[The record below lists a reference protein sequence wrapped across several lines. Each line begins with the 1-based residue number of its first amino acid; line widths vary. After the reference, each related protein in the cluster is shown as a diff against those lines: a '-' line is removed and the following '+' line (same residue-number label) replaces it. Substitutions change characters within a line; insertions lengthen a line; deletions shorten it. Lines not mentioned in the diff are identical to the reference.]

1 MERGLVSARDELLST
16 RRQVM
21 WTQKDTNTKEM
32 AHLIIKPTL
41 LGQVDD
47 LEKAKELLEGK
58 IKELNKMVEQKNDD
72 IVALSKEKVAMEQE
86 TSAKIVELKVEK
98 EKLVEEQKR
107 VVLKFLSEGQKEKEN
122 TSRDILMLKKD
133 LEERDVKFKELR
145 VKLKDGEKLLEKKT
159 EELELVRVGQVGGGS
174 QYDQHCHFRSQYQ
187 HNCHEL
193 GTLSITF

>member
-32 AHLIIKPTL
+32 AHLIIKLTP

-47 LEKAKELLEGK
+47 LEKAKEVLEGK

-107 VVLKFLSEGQKEKEN
+107 VVLKFQKEKEN

-133 LEERDVKFKELR
+133 LEERDEKFKELR
-145 VKLKDGEKLLEKKT
+145 LKLKEGEKLLEKKT
-159 EELELVRVGQVGGGS
+159 EELELVRVGQVGGG
-174 QYDQHCHFRSQYQ
+174 
-187 HNCHEL
+187 HNMINILTRGHNISKSVMNYSGL
-193 GTLSITF
+193 K

>member
-21 WTQKDTNTKEM
+21 WTQKDTKTKEIV
-32 AHLIIKPTL
+32 HLIIKPTL
-41 LGQVDD
+41 LWQVDD
-47 LEKAKELLEGK
+47 LEKAKEVLEGK
-58 IKELNKMVEQKNDD
+58 IKELNKLVEQKNDD

-133 LEERDVKFKELR
+133 LEERDEKFKELR
-145 VKLKDGEKLLEKKT
+145 VKLKESEKLLEKKT
-159 EELELVRVGQVGGGS
+159 EELELVRVGQVGGS
-174 QYDQHCHFRSQYQ
+174 
-187 HNCHEL
+187 HNMINIFTRGHN
-193 GTLSITF
+193 ITKIVMN

>member
-21 WTQKDTNTKEM
+21 WTQKDTKTKEIV
-32 AHLIIKPTL
+32 HLIIKPTL
-41 LGQVDD
+41 LWQVDD
-47 LEKAKELLEGK
+47 LEKAKEVLEGK
-58 IKELNKMVEQKNDD
+58 IKELNKLVEQKNDD

-86 TSAKIVELKVEK
+86 TSAKIVELKIEK

-107 VVLKFLSEGQKEKEN
+107 VVLKLQKEKEN

-145 VKLKDGEKLLEKKT
+145 VKLKESEKLLEKKT
-159 EELELVRVGQVGGGS
+159 EELELVRVGQVAG
-174 QYDQHCHFRSQYQ
+174 D
-187 HNCHEL
+187 HNMINIFTRGHNI
-193 GTLSITF
+193 SKIVMN

>member
-21 WTQKDTNTKEM
+21 WTQRDTKTKEIV
-32 AHLIIKPTL
+32 HLIIKPTL

-47 LEKAKELLEGK
+47 LEKAKEVLEGK
-58 IKELNKMVEQKNDD
+58 IKELNKLVEQKNDD

-107 VVLKFLSEGQKEKEN
+107 VVLKFLSDGQKEKEN

-133 LEERDVKFKELR
+133 LEERDEKFKELR
-145 VKLKDGEKLLEKKT
+145 VKLKEGEKLQEGEKLLEKKT

-174 QYDQHCHFRSQYQ
+174 QYDQHCH
-187 HNCHEL
+187 
-193 GTLSITF
+193 

>member
-21 WTQKDTNTKEM
+21 WTQKDTKTKADL

-47 LEKAKELLEGK
+47 LEKAKEVLEGK
-58 IKELNKMVEQKNDD
+58 IKELNKLVEQKNDD

-86 TSAKIVELKVEK
+86 NSAKIVELKVEK

-133 LEERDVKFKELR
+133 LEERDEKFKELR
-145 VKLKDGEKLLEKKT
+145 VKLKESEKLLEKKT

-174 QYDQHCHFRSQYQ
+174 QYDQHCH
-187 HNCHEL
+187 
-193 GTLSITF
+193 